1 MKKFT
6 LFLTLF
12 LLSVTFVVAQKNIS
26 GKILD
31 EKGGAVIGANI
42 LVKGTANGTISDYD
56 GNYSLS
62 VPSGATLVISYTGY
76 TSQEIAVGDQS
87 VINATLSEDAAL
99 LREVVVTAY
108 GIKKDKSNLGYVV
121 GEISADELT
130 TAKVTNVT
138 NALVGKVAGLR
149 IAGSGGSFTG
159 SSITVRGF
167 TTLLGSNQPLF
178 VVDGIPIDNSGGG
191 TPLQAG
197 SSLSNRAID
206 LNQEDIEN
214 ISVLKGAGATT
225 LYGSRGAAG
234 VILITT
240 KKGRKN
246 QKNAVTYS
254 ANYALQDVN
263 RTPDYHNTYG
273 QGAGGVFNPAAISSF
288 GPKIAGQRVALPAS
302 YRASKLVGDS
312 TNLTA
317 FPNNVTDLFR
327 TGANMQHNL
336 SFQGGTNNSGYRLS
350 VGYLDDQGVLDN
362 NRLKRYNIGLNAT
375 HDLTEKLS
383 AGISINYTQNSS
395 DRTLQGNQLSNP
407 LFRSWFTPRS
417 WNLTGLPWQDANG
430 NQLHYDAAVD
440 NPRWTIANNLN
451 DDKIT
456 RILGN
461 FNLRYKLNS
470 WLTADYKL
478 GVDNFAFSRSSYD
491 QIGIRGGG
499 STQNGATGGIRERR
513 DIVNNINSYITLAAN
528 KKLNSDFELFA
539 VLGQETVNEYRSN
552 TDLIGRG
559 IIVRNNR
566 NLNSNTVTYTPFNEV
581 LQKRIIGLFGNVT
594 TVFRNYATLDL
605 SVRNDWNSTL
615 PVGAN
620 SYLYYSA
627 AGTVNLTEAIPSL
640 KSKVVNQIK
649 LRGNY
654 GVIGKGGDF
663 LYATSTYNVTANPAD
678 GFGPN
683 ILFPFNSQAGFTLS
697 NTAGNPD
704 LKPEFTTSIEG
715 GIDVSLFD
723 NRIALELTRYN
734 LKSTDLILNVPTS
747 SASGVSA
754 VFTNAG
760 QLTTNGWEIGLTV
773 VPVKTKMFTWSTTFN
788 YTQFE
793 SVVDKLADGVQN
805 VFLGGFVTPN
815 IRLVVGDQ
823 YGQIYGNDYLRDD
836 QGRMKLTAGGLPQP
850 TANVVKLGNP
860 NPKFTLGIANGFTLG
875 NVSLNVLLD
884 IRQGGDIYSRNVA
897 DLQRNGTTVETAE
910 KERFNTD
917 GTVAKPYI
925 FEGVLPNGTVNTD
938 SDPNAVRVTAEQYWG
953 NAGKYVAARGFI
965 YETSWFRIREV
976 SLSYKLPKRFL
987 SNSVLGDAEFGV
999 FGRNLFLYA
1008 PGYPHLDP
1016 EQNAL
1021 GISNAQGLEFNALPQ
1036 TRTIGMNVRVTF

>member
-1 MKKFT
+1 M
-6 LFLTLF
+6 
-12 LLSVTFVVAQKNIS
+12 
-26 GKILD
+26 
-31 EKGGAVIGANI
+31 
-42 LVKGTANGTISDYD
+42 
-56 GNYSLS
+56 
-62 VPSGATLVISYTGY
+62 
-76 TSQEIAVGDQS
+76 
-87 VINATLSEDAAL
+87 
-99 LREVVVTAY
+99 
-108 GIKKDKSNLGYVV
+108 
-121 GEISADELT
+121 
-130 TAKVTNVT
+130 
-138 NALVGKVAGLR
+138 
-149 IAGSGGSFTG
+149 
-159 SSITVRGF
+159 
-167 TTLLGSNQPLF
+167 
-178 VVDGIPIDNSGGG
+178 VDGIPIDNSGGG

-263 RTPDYHNTYG
+263 RTPDYQNTYG

-407 LFRSWFTPRS
+407 LFRSWLTPRS

-581 LQKRIIGLFGNVT
+581 LQKR
-594 TVFRNYATLDL
+594 Y
-605 SVRNDWNSTL
+605 
-615 PVGAN
+615 
-620 SYLYYSA
+620 
-627 AGTVNLTEAIPSL
+627 
-640 KSKVVNQIK
+640 Q
-649 LRGNY
+649 
-654 GVIGKGGDF
+654 GKK
-663 LYATSTYNVTANPAD
+663 
-678 GFGPN
+678 
-683 ILFPFNSQAGFTLS
+683 I
-697 NTAGNPD
+697 
-704 LKPEFTTSIEG
+704 
-715 GIDVSLFD
+715 
-723 NRIALELTRYN
+723 
-734 LKSTDLILNVPTS
+734 
-747 SASGVSA
+747 
-754 VFTNAG
+754 
-760 QLTTNGWEIGLTV
+760 
-773 VPVKTKMFTWSTTFN
+773 
-788 YTQFE
+788 
-793 SVVDKLADGVQN
+793 
-805 VFLGGFVTPN
+805 
-815 IRLVVGDQ
+815 
-823 YGQIYGNDYLRDD
+823 
-836 QGRMKLTAGGLPQP
+836 
-850 TANVVKLGNP
+850 
-860 NPKFTLGIANGFTLG
+860 
-875 NVSLNVLLD
+875 
-884 IRQGGDIYSRNVA
+884 
-897 DLQRNGTTVETAE
+897 
-910 KERFNTD
+910 
-917 GTVAKPYI
+917 
-925 FEGVLPNGTVNTD
+925 
-938 SDPNAVRVTAEQYWG
+938 
-953 NAGKYVAARGFI
+953 
-965 YETSWFRIREV
+965 
-976 SLSYKLPKRFL
+976 RFL
-987 SNSVLGDAEFGV
+987 KWSIYF
-999 FGRNLFLYA
+999 
-1008 PGYPHLDP
+1008 
-1016 EQNAL
+1016 
-1021 GISNAQGLEFNALPQ
+1021 
-1036 TRTIGMNVRVTF
+1036 